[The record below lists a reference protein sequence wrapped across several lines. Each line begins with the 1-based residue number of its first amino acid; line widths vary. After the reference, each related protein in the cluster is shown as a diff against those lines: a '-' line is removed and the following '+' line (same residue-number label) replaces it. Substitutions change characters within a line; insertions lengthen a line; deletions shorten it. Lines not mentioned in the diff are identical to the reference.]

1 MEVDLEAV
9 TKDSRA
15 DKKNKE
21 KQLSINKNT
30 MNKQTK
36 NPETWQVYQVTINAP
51 RVKTR
56 YIYFKVI

>member
-36 NPETWQVYQVTINAP
+36 NPETWQAYQDTINAP

-56 YIYFKVI
+56 YLYFKVI